1 MVYRLHYADIQEEAT
16 DTAKLREREVLQR
29 SIDLL
34 RQAGSE
40 QAMPFASIEAI
51 HFTARVW
58 TVFLEDLA
66 KPDNQ
71 LPKEARASLISI
83 GIWILKELDAI
94 HSGSS
99 TAYGDIVEISEIIRD
114 GLNGK

>member
-1 MVYRLHYADIQEEAT
+1 MVYRLQYADIQEEAPT
-16 DTAKLREREVLQR
+16 TAKMREREILQR

-34 RQAGSE
+34 RQAGSAE
-40 QAMPFASIEAI
+40 AMPFASTEAI

-58 TVFLEDLA
+58 TAFLEDLA

-94 HSGSS
+94 RSGTS
-99 TAYGDIVEISEIIRD
+99 TAYSDIIEITEIIRD
-114 GLNGK
+114 GLD